1 MVKRR
6 EIRNGKAKADEA
18 MDGASQSE
26 ASAWTYAGGVQV
38 AAAPEKKKS
47 MRKSL
52 LKLSRKQKIR
62 KQKKQERGEGIVDRV
77 AAKGVRDAKKLNR
90 RLSAKTLW

>member
-1 MVKRR
+1 MEVHARGGESSALPHATIRLRTVRLRGHSEPTKGKNMVKRR

-38 AAAPEKKKS
+38 AAAPV
-47 MRKSL
+47 
-52 LKLSRKQKIR
+52 QV
-62 KQKKQERGEGIVDRV
+62 GICRT
-77 AAKGVRDAKKLNR
+77 R
-90 RLSAKTLW
+90 